1 VPQKL
6 PQKKQVA
13 FDLTIPATVL
23 LLRLARTNQMTWSAD
38 AGFRVMLTLLLV

>member
-1 VPQKL
+1 VAQKL

-23 LLRLARTNQMTWSAD
+23 PSRLARTNQMTWSTG